1 MPAST
6 PANAELMASPHDAT
20 LRRSEDRLTELD
32 NARYLFTLFVAG
44 ASDLS
49 GRAIANIRELFE
61 FHLAGRYDLEVVD
74 VYRDIATT
82 TASKVLAAPT
92 LIRESPLPKRRLVG
106 DLSDTARVL
115 QVLGVAEHVPM
126 PRSR

>member
-6 PANAELMASPHDAT
+6 PAQAELTASPHDAT
-20 LRRSEDRLTELD
+20 WRRSEDRLTEPD
-32 NARYLFTLFVAG
+32 SARYLFTLFVAG

-61 FHLAGRYDLEVVD
+61 FHLGGRYDLEVVD

-82 TASKVLAAPT
+82 TTSKVLAAPT

-115 QVLGVAEHVPM
+115 QVLGVAEHVPV